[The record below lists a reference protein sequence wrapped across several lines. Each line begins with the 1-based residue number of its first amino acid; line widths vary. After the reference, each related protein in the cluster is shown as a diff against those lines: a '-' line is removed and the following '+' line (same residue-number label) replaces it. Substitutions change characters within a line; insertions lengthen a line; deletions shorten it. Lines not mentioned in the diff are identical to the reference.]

1 MHASGISAA
10 TLHYKSSIDS
20 TFLTLNMTN
29 ISSNQWAADIPA
41 QTLGSTIEY
50 YISAVSNSGK
60 SQVRPLTAPSGHFQF
75 SILNFVDIADLNA
88 DFGRV
93 FPNPSSGLTCIEI
106 NNSKGF
112 NGALELFDMLG
123 KKIATIHD
131 GIFIKGDRK
140 YFIDLSSFENGAY
153 ILVLTSQNSVKTS
166 TIFKN

>member
-1 MHASGISAA
+1 
-10 TLHYKSSIDS
+10 
-20 TFLTLNMTN
+20 MTN
-29 ISSNQWAADIPA
+29 VSSNQWAADIPA

-75 SILNFVDIADLNA
+75 SILNFVDIAGLNV

-112 NGALELFDMLG
+112 NGALNFFDMLG
-123 KKIATIHD
+123 KKNSYYSRWDIY
-131 GIFIKGDRK
+131 KG
-140 YFIDLSSFENGAY
+140 G
-153 ILVLTSQNSVKTS
+153 
-166 TIFKN
+166 

>member
-1 MHASGISAA
+1 
-10 TLHYKSSIDS
+10 
-20 TFLTLNMTN
+20 MTN

-153 ILVLTSQNSVKTS
+153 ILVLRSQNSVKTS